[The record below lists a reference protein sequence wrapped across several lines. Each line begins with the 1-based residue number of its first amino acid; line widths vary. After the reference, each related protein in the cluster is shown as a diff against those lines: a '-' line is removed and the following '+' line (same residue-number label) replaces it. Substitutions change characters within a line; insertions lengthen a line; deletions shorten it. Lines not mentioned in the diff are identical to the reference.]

1 MKYFFNTRLGNTRY
15 ELADGSLLCEAVPI
29 ARVGWQVYNA
39 AELDEIEPDSD
50 GEISVYRSPEE
61 VFRPET
67 IASFEGMT
75 FTVLHPEQMVNPSN
89 WRENAHGHATNIR
102 RGTGEQSDLL
112 LADLVVKSSEAI
124 QAIYQGVDQ
133 ISCGY
138 DAEYRQTAPGKA
150 EQYDIVGNHVALVPA
165 GRAGIRCS
173 IGDSRTMATKKTWF
187 DSLRR
192 ALKTKD
198 NAAIEEAMS
207 NAPAELTTDD
217 GEGGGDLPK
226 AININISPQYP
237 LPDKD
242 PEMGGGQGITKDG
255 EEDVPAWAQAILA
268 RLDKLEGGG
277 TNDGEPGDDDDEEEK
292 KKATTDAGY
301 QQAVIARAELLVPG
315 IKLPEGGKLA
325 TFKREVL
332 DAAFRTQKGA
342 QILVPLVG
350 DKPDFKSMPKASLD
364 AAFTAASEI
373 AKRANQPAA
382 QLRTFDHQNR
392 NSPAALNKAFAEYWK
407 K

>member
-39 AELDEIEPDSD
+39 EELDEIEPDSD

-102 RGTGEQSDLL
+102 RGTGDQSDLL
-112 LADLVVKSSEAI
+112 LAELVVKSGEAI

-173 IGDSRTMATKKTWF
+173 IGDSKIMATKKGWF
-187 DSLRR
+187 DALKR
-192 ALKTKD
+192 AVKTKD

-207 NAPAELTTDD
+207 NVPADLTNDE

-226 AININISPQYP
+226 AINITINPAQP

-242 PEMGGGQGITKDG
+242 PEMGGGQGITKDEG
-255 EEDVPAWAQAILA
+255 EDVPAWGQAIIA

-277 TNDGEPGDDDDEEEK
+277 TADAEPGDEDDEEEK
-292 KKATTDAGY
+292 KKSTNDAGY
-301 QQAVIARAELLVPG
+301 QQGVIARAELLVPG

-325 TFKREVL
+325 TFKRQVL

-342 QILVPLVG
+342 QILTPLVG
-350 DKPDFKSMPKASLD
+350 DKPDFKTMPKASLD